1 MRGCLGWLLLWPLV
15 GALWLVGRISDAA
28 AEHGGAWRFV
38 GAGTNLGIGAG
49 VALLGY
55 YLAFRG
61 FTTFDGYAYPI
72 DSANHKLWYT
82 YQLLL
87 CGGAIVTESEMYD
100 AIFAPIRDALNKTV
114 LVNQANDVAVSIAK
128 GLSEG
133 LSRLLTQEV
142 DRAIAHHEA
151 AYFHQSSRV

>member
-61 FTTFDGYAYPI
+61 FTTFDGYTERRTTLPPLGWIMIVGGVLMGLFGSITALTKQ
-72 DSANHKLWYT
+72 DRN
-82 YQLLL
+82 QLTR
-87 CGGAIVTESEMYD
+87 GGRQGRREMDRYRKT
-100 AIFAPIRDALNKTV
+100 FEEIR
-114 LVNQANDVAVSIAK
+114 SI
-128 GLSEG
+128 
-133 LSRLLTQEV
+133 LT
-142 DRAIAHHEA
+142 R
-151 AYFHQSSRV
+151 Y